1 MAARESLQHGKL
13 AIIIIPHHENT
24 VAYGINSWMYQVH
37 SSKLQTCFF
46 YVACNYF
53 MLKANVIML
62 LTIEP
67 IVQSRQLQ

>member
-1 MAARESLQHGKL
+1 M

-24 VAYGINSWMYQVH
+24 VAYGINIHAQLDVSSS

-53 MLKANVIML
+53 MLKADVII
-62 LTIEP
+62 LTMF
-67 IVQSRQLQ
+67 QLSL